1 MNGEKCI
8 KILVNHNNSL
18 KELTEA
24 IKLLIVIQE
33 YSLSE
38 SDVFDR
44 LFDGLILKFA
54 NYAI

>member
-1 MNGEKCI
+1 MNSEKCI

-33 YSLSE
+33 YSLTE
-38 SDVFDR
+38 SDIFDR